1 MFDAFFDSENKNGVI
16 EKSDISYFLEKMR
29 VFRDFDNKDSR
40 NLKMQDVVFAFY
52 DCLMETVKHESQAAE
67 TNVGFKTWN
76 EALKP
81 HVIDVN
87 QISLNQWLN
96 MWGRLCRG
104 AAGISGF
111 PYWVQLL
118 AHIFFDAIDHDSDG
132 QITYEELQ
140 RFYSEMIG
148 IKGDE
153 LEKLCKEGYR
163 AMTAV
168 RISISLLS
176 CKKMNLLHLFVL
188 RIMPTPW
195 IESNICSALPI
206 FFWVETF
213 MALANTFLESLT
225 IVKCPKHSKSS
236 IMSMKWTRT
245 EKFLIG

>member
-67 TNVGFKTWN
+67 TNIGFKTWN

-163 AMTAV
+163 AMTANNAYTLD
-168 RISISLLS
+168 REQYLFCFANFLLGRDIYGPG
-176 CKKMNLLHLFVL
+176 KY
-188 RIMPTPW
+188 
-195 IESNICSALPI
+195 I
-206 FFWVETF
+206 FGVFDNREMSETF
-213 MALANTFLESLT
+213 K
-225 IVKCPKHSKSS
+225 VKYNVNE
-236 IMSMKWTRT
+236 MD
-245 EKFLIG
+245 ED